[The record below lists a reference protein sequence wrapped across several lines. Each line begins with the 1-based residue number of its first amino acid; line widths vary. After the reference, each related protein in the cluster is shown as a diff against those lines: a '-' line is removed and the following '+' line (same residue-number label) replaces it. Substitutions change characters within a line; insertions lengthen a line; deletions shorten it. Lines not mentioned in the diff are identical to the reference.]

1 MEELREKLI
10 NLIEIKGISSEEVI
24 KVSTELDELILKYYQ
39 RIHNNKQLIV
49 A

>member
-1 MEELREKLI
+1 MEELREKLM

-24 KVSTELDELILKYYQ
+24 KVSTELDELIIKHYQ
-39 RIHNNKQLIV
+39 RIYNNKQLIV